1 MKCTENCPAFW
12 VQGGGG
18 YEYPDEVDCYGC
30 RIYGMYR
37 GGEGDYCNLTK
48 NKIDKKL
55 TELEAY
61 EMGEIDRPN
70 WVAMRFIHDVDISM
84 DLHLPQFPPKRC
96 ISEKFKDEF
105 WGEEVI
111 CVKNRKNLYG
121 TTDMHYEKADAYRKG
136 YEDAKEGKE
145 FDRYYPKR
153 KEDFEEREDIFDF

>member
-30 RIYGMYR
+30 QIYGMYR
-37 GGEGDYCNLTK
+37 GGEGDHCNLK
-48 NKIDKKL
+48 EKQIKKML
-55 TELEAY
+55 GELEAY

-70 WVAMRFIHDVDISM
+70 WVAMRFIHDM
-84 DLHLPQFPPKRC
+84 DGEGECGLPQFPPKRC
-96 ISEKFKDEF
+96 YVEKIENDIF
-105 WGEEVI
+105 EEAYYVTNT
-111 CVKNRKNLYG
+111 KSLYG
-121 TTDMHYEKADAYRKG
+121 KVDLHFAQRSAYRRG

-153 KEDFEEREDIFDF
+153 KEDFEKEEDIFDF

>member
-61 EMGEIDRPN
+61 EMGEIERPN
-70 WVAMRFIHDVDISM
+70 WVAMRFIHDM
-84 DLHLPQFPPKRC
+84 DGAVGCGLPQFPPKRC
-96 ISEKFKDEF
+96 ISKKVNDDYF
-105 WGEEVI
+105 GEVI
-111 CVKNRKNLYG
+111 CVTNRESIYG
-121 TTDMHYEKADAYRKG
+121 KTDMNFAKSCAYRNG

-153 KEDFEEREDIFDF
+153 KEDFEQKEDIFEW